1 MVANGTDYP
10 LIDGKVNGLACKF
23 APDTGAQIT
32 VVPDN
37 LVFQDQVL
45 EDTVVLRFGN
55 GELERFPMAE
65 VELQAESEPYRRKVA
80 VAPVDMLRGTVLYSV
95 LMDVAMAHKL
105 LRDAAGVSLT
115 MAGHSSDTPDISTST
130 QVDAGLAQGANEV
143 INEALIAFPE
153 RTEELEVNCEW
164 MASLAQQ
171 TEIERNR
178 DLVPPVS
185 LLADAPT
192 VEQGISQQGPD
203 EPVGLTGSQAGEANS
218 VEAEVIVGNEYVT
231 SGEEIELECLGCPTL
246 VDESDV
252 KLLKKEVMEDDS
264 LKSCREL
271 GDIKRNGYVWKDG
284 LLFHEMVD
292 ETDQTLCRLVL
303 PRPRRQKIL
312 RLAHDHSGHVGVKK
326 VKASLEC

>member
-1 MVANGTDYP
+1 MVADGTDYP

-37 LVFQDQVL
+37 LVFQDQV
-45 EDTVVLRFGN
+45 
-55 GELERFPMAE
+55 
-65 VELQAESEPYRRKVA
+65 
-80 VAPVDMLRGTVLYSV
+80 
-95 LMDVAMAHKL
+95 
-105 LRDAAGVSLT
+105 
-115 MAGHSSDTPDISTST
+115 
-130 QVDAGLAQGANEV
+130 
-143 INEALIAFPE
+143 
-153 RTEELEVNCEW
+153 
-164 MASLAQQ
+164 QQ

-203 EPVGLTGSQAGEANS
+203 EQVGLTGSQVGEVNS
-218 VEAEVIVGNEYVT
+218 VEAEVIVGNEHVA

-264 LKSCREL
+264 LKSCRKL

-312 RLAHDHSGHVGVKK
+312 RLAHVMLV
-326 VKASLEC
+326 